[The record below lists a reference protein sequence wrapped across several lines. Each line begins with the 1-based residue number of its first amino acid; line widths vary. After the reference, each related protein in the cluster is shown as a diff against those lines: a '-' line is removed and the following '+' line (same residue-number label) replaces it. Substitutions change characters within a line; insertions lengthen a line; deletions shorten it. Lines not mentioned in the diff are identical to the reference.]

1 MKTIHDD
8 TRLSAYLFDEL
19 SLKEKVKLER
29 ELAENPELAAEMEEI
44 RCMESKLREALE
56 KEVKAF
62 LLTEEQQQLITNNI
76 GEKQGK
82 PDFWPPIFT
91 TLFNRPGLSF
101 SCAFLLV
108 SKVVFVVK
116 DMVLVLALVES
127 KSVPKHLEMAV
138 VLSDTVGL
146 MKNLDQQT

>member
-116 DMVLVLALVES
+116 DMVLVPALVES

-146 MKNLDQQT
+146 MGNLDQEA

>member
-19 SLKEKVKLER
+19 SLKKKVKLER

-44 RCMESKLREALE
+44 RCMESKLREVFE

-62 LLTEEQQQLITNNI
+62 SLTEEQRQLSTNKI

-82 PDFWPPIFT
+82 PDFWPLIFT
-91 TLFNRPGLSF
+91 TLFNRQGLSF
-101 SCAFLLV
+101 SCALLLV
-108 SKVVFVVK
+108 SVVVFVVN
-116 DMVLVLALVES
+116 DMVLVPALVES

-146 MKNLDQQT
+146 MENLDQQA

>member
-1 MKTIHDD
+1 MKSTHDD

-29 ELAENPELAAEMEEI
+29 ELTEIPLLAAEMEEI

-62 LLTEEQQQLITNNI
+62 SLTKEQRQLITKNI
-76 GEKQGK
+76 REKPEK

-101 SCAFLLV
+101 SCALLLV
-108 SKVVFVVK
+108 SVVVFVVK
-116 DMVLVLALVES
+116 DMVLVPALVES

-146 MKNLDQQT
+146 MENLDQQA

>member
-116 DMVLVLALVES
+116 DMVLVPALVES

-146 MKNLDQQT
+146 MENLDQQA

>member
-1 MKTIHDD
+1 MC
-8 TRLSAYLFDEL
+8 AYLFDEL

-29 ELAENPELAAEMEEI
+29 ELAENPELAAEKEEI

-62 LLTEEQQQLITNNI
+62 SLTKEQRQLITKNI
-76 GEKQGK
+76 REKPEK
-82 PDFWPPIFT
+82 PDFWPLIFT

-101 SCAFLLV
+101 SCALLLV
-108 SKVVFVVK
+108 SVVVFVVK
-116 DMVLVLALVES
+116 DMVLVPALVES

-146 MKNLDQQT
+146 MENLDQQA